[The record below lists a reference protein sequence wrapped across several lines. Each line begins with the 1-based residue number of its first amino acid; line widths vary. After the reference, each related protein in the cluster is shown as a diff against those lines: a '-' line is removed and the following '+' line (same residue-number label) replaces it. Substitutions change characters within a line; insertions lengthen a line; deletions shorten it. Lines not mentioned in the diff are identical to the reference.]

1 MGDSPEP
8 TLKMTGT
15 VKKTI
20 DLPKKFVKVQSRTGM
35 RFITFHFNSLVW
47 LLVLS

>member
-1 MGDSPEP
+1 MGDVTET

-20 DLPKKFVKVQSRTGM
+20 DLPKKFVKVQSKTGM
-35 RFITFHFNSLVW
+35 WLVFVSLPVVSKRSSH
-47 LLVLS
+47 L

>member
-1 MGDSPEP
+1 MGDSTET

-20 DLPKKFVKVQSRTGM
+20 DLPKKFVKVQSKTGM
-35 RFITFHFNSLVW
+35 KFFF
-47 LLVLS
+47 